1 MEPTRTDMPAG
12 VVYVEREP
20 PIARVVFN
28 LPAQNNPMSEE
39 WRTDVEA
46 AMELLR
52 NDMEVA
58 VVIIKG
64 NGRGLSSGGDL
75 NFVMQNF
82 GGEPYEDRQNCL
94 RLGRYLYRVLWQ
106 FPKPI
111 VLQAHGFL
119 LGGSIALMAISDIV
133 VVEEDAL
140 IGTPET
146 RTLGFEPF
154 MGFWAMNLGA
164 RWTQL
169 LLYTGDV
176 IDGKKAEAIGMVTK
190 AVPSSELEAYVE
202 WIAARIAKVGAEVL
216 CLQKEAI
223 HAMYEIGG
231 LEAMVKTTMVY
242 NHQAHY
248 TARAKEWRRRLRE
261 DGIKAAV
268 AWRDEPF
275 GGPIKRGGPLP
286 LLEGPKGTAASTERV
301 G

>member
-1 MEPTRTDMPAG
+1 MPMG

-20 PIARVVFN
+20 PVARVVFN
-28 LPAQNNPMSEE
+28 KPDQNNPMSEE

-46 AMELLR
+46 AMSSLR
-52 NDMEVA
+52 NDLEIA

-64 NGRGLSSGGDL
+64 EGRGLSSGGDL

-119 LGGSIALMAISDIV
+119 LGGSVALMAVSDIV
-133 VVEEDAL
+133 VVDEDAL

-154 MGFWAMNLGA
+154 MGFWAMNIGA

-169 LLYTGDV
+169 LLHTGDA
-176 IDGKKAEAIGMVTK
+176 IDGKKAEEIGMVSK
-190 AVPSSELEAYVE
+190 AVPADQLETYVE
-202 WIAARIAKVGAEVL
+202 WIAHRIANVGAEVL
-216 CLQKEAI
+216 TLQKEAV
-223 HAMYEIGG
+223 HAMYEIAG

-248 TARAKEWRRRLRE
+248 TTRAKEWRKRLKE

-268 AWRDEPF
+268 AWRDKPF
-275 GGPIKRGGPLP
+275 GGPVKKGGRLP
-286 LLEGPKGTAASTERV
+286 LLDGPESSAEAKLV
-301 G
+301 D

>member
-1 MEPTRTDMPAG
+1 MPTG

-28 LPAQNNPMSEE
+28 KPEQNNPMSED

-46 AMELLR
+46 AMTMLAQ
-52 NDMEVA
+52 DMDVA

-64 NGRGLSSGGDL
+64 VGRGLSSGGDL

-82 GGEPYEDRQNCL
+82 GGDPYVDRQNCL

-119 LGGSIALMAISDIV
+119 LGGSIALMAVSDV
-133 VVEEDAL
+133 VVVDEDAMV
-140 IGTPET
+140 GTPET

-154 MGFWAMNLGA
+154 MGFWAINIGA

-169 LLYTGDV
+169 LLYTGDA
-176 IDGKKAEAIGMVTK
+176 IDGRKAEQIGMATK
-190 AVPSSELEAYVE
+190 AVPAAELETYVE
-202 WIAARIAKVGAEVL
+202 WIAHRMAAVGAEVL
-216 CLQKEAI
+216 ALQKEAV
-223 HAMYEIGG
+223 HAMYEIAG

-248 TARAKEWRRRLRE
+248 TERAREWRRRLQE
-261 DGIKAAV
+261 DGIRAAIE
-268 AWRDEPF
+268 WRDAPF
-275 GGPIKRGGPLP
+275 GGPVGRTRRLL
-286 LLEGPKGTAASTERV
+286 LLEGPEGSGRGT
-301 G
+301 